1 MSKAKKTMYHLP
13 FVNDDKPFALEK
25 WTNKK
30 QEEVWAEASKYE
42 KSLSEEQLNRK
53 YRKLLILTG
62 LKDVAP
68 DATESDLDDMHPD
81 DVIALYTAVYLQGKR
96 GILKNDDATFRAK
109 DSKKKPISK

>member
-13 FVNDDKPFALEK
+13 FVNDDKPFALER
-25 WTNKK
+25 WTNRK

-42 KSLSEEQLNRK
+42 KTLSEEALNRK

-68 DATESDLDDMHPD
+68 DVTENDLEDMHPD
-81 DVIALYTAVYLQGKR
+81 DLIALYTAVYLQGKK
-96 GILKNDDATFRAK
+96 GILVVDDKSFRPKDGKKNPA
-109 DSKKKPISK
+109 SK